1 MNLKKNLAMTNDL
14 DYNIFKAIEQDKK
27 LTEIYLGYQPF
38 EWFFTKVKYSA
49 TCTEAVEFTLF
60 DKTICGLLNIENALS
75 FEEIGEIL
83 GFNVTDNPSQKKY
96 KDFAEYEILKDAL
109 QSLEEF
115 EMITTGDNSYSYC
128 QLTEIG
134 KEYFQ
139 LGKKFKVHLNK
150 IFELYFDNTN
160 NDHKNAKDNF
170 EFLKS
175 ANIHENSINSAI
187 NYEDEQLLK
196 SFAENQ
202 IPEIY
207 NVEKMNSFKDSDL
220 MDKDHKSATLYAVF
234 LVDSISGKY
243 RTLVYEEYSKSINKY
258 FSSYLNE
265 NRNNAD
271 NLFYQIL
278 QKYSFYQ
285 NPISNDFLYR
295 EELIKSQKEI
305 EKIINDDKDISEKIE
320 KNINQ
325 LKFIEPF
332 MFIDNLDKII
342 ENSENEVWLM
352 FNKVSSLLIEKLSK
366 IINEIK
372 DKYLFI
378 YLPVSVDLET
388 DLEVFKR
395 KVSETLNSYLIIGN
409 IDEFNLITEKSN
421 KTSIYKKEIFPLEIS
436 KKSIKYEFVK
446 KYSNVDV
453 KKHIDSFKRDFADE
467 YLENIS
473 NKIDSLIA
481 EKINSE
487 DLSNYTPKEIEAIDF
502 KIKPFY
508 NLTEHDLVLNEIRE
522 QKESLLS
529 AVINARKKKI
539 ESFIDSMSE
548 ELKSLDLSDERKFK
562 TLKSKISK
570 EKEKFEEIELSLFI
584 ELEKKF
590 LLKEREFEL
599 IKKRKS
605 IIIDTNI
612 LIEEPNIIDLIG
624 PLQNI
629 VFSAKVIDEL
639 DGLKNKSET
648 KEKAQE
654 AIREIRKNQKK
665 RNISFN
671 TSKFNNLP
679 DDFNKNS
686 PDNMILSVALQYR
699 RRNPILLTNDK
710 GLQIKAEMLEIPA
723 KTITE
728 LTSLLSL
735 SKRNRTNNRK
745 KR

>member
-1 MNLKKNLAMTNDL
+1 MTNDL
-14 DYNIFKAIEQDKK
+14 DYNIFKALEQDKK
-27 LTEIYLGYQPF
+27 LTEIYLGYKPF
-38 EWFFTKVKYSA
+38 DWFFTKAKYSA

-60 DKTICGLLNIENALS
+60 DKTICGLLNIEKKIS

-83 GFNVTDNPSQKKY
+83 GFNVIDNPSQKKY

-115 EMITTGDNSYSYC
+115 EMITTGDSSYSYC
-128 QLTEIG
+128 QLTDIG

-139 LGKKFKVHLNK
+139 KGKKFKVHTNK
-150 IFELYFDNTN
+150 RFELYFDNTN
-160 NDHKNAKDNF
+160 NDHSKAKDNF

-175 ANIHENSINSAI
+175 VNTKENSINSAI

-196 SFAENQ
+196 SFSENQ

-207 NVEKMNSFKDSDL
+207 NVEKMNSFKDPVL
-220 MDKDHKSATLYAVF
+220 LEKEHKSATLYAVF
-234 LVDSISGKY
+234 LVDAISGKY
-243 RTLVYEEYSKSINKY
+243 RTLVYEEYSKSINDY

-265 NRNNAD
+265 NRKNAD
-271 NLFYQIL
+271 NLFFQIL

-285 NPISNDFLYR
+285 NPTSDDYLYR
-295 EELIKSQKEI
+295 KELIKSQKEI
-305 EKIINDDKDISEKIE
+305 EKIITEDKNISEKIA

-332 MFIDNLDKII
+332 MFIDKLDTII
-342 ENSENEVWLM
+342 KNSENEVWMM
-352 FNKVSSLLIEKLSK
+352 FNKVSGLLIETLSK
-366 IINEIK
+366 IINDIK

-378 YLPVSVDLET
+378 YLPVNIDLEKE
-388 DLEVFKR
+388 LEEFKS

-409 IDEFNLITEKSN
+409 IDEFNVIAENSN
-421 KTSIYKKEIFPLEIS
+421 KTSIYKKESFPLEIN
-436 KKSIKYEFVK
+436 KKSIKYQFVK
-446 KYSNVDV
+446 KYSNVDI
-453 KKHIDSFKRDFADE
+453 KEHIEAFRRDFADE

-473 NKIDSLIA
+473 NEIDSLIE
-481 EKINSE
+481 EKVNS
-487 DLSNYTPKEIEAIDF
+487 DNLSNYSTKEIEDIDF
-502 KIKPFY
+502 KIRPFY
-508 NLTEHDLVLNEIRE
+508 NVTEHDLILSEI
-522 QKESLLS
+522 KENKASLLN
-529 AVINARKKKI
+529 AVKNARNKKI
-539 ESFIDSMSE
+539 ESFIESMLE

-562 TLKSKISK
+562 TLQSKINK
-570 EKEKFEEIELSLFI
+570 EKEKFKEIESGLFL

-590 LLKEREFEL
+590 LLKEKEFEL

-612 LIEEPNIIDLIG
+612 LIEEPKIIDIIG
-624 PLQNI
+624 SLQNI
-629 VFSAKVIDEL
+629 IFSAKVIDEL
-639 DGLKNKSET
+639 DGLKNRSKT

-654 AIREIRKNQKK
+654 AIREIRKHQKN

-671 TSKFNNLP
+671 TSKVDNLP
-679 DDFNKNS
+679 DDLNKKS
-686 PDNMILSVALQYR
+686 PDNMILSVALQYQK
-699 RRNPILLTNDK
+699 RNPILLTNDK

>member
-1 MNLKKNLAMTNDL
+1 MTNDL

-27 LTEIYLGYQPF
+27 LTEIYLGYKPF
-38 EWFFTKVKYSA
+38 DWFFTKAKFSA

-75 FEEIGEIL
+75 FEKIGEIL

-128 QLTEIG
+128 QLTDIG

-139 LGKKFKVHLNK
+139 KGKKFKVHTNK
-150 IFELYFDNTN
+150 QFELYFDNTN
-160 NDHKNAKDNF
+160 NDHSIAKDNF

-175 ANIHENSINSAI
+175 VNTEENSINSRI

-196 SFAENQ
+196 SFSENQ

-207 NVEKMNSFKDSDL
+207 NVAKMNSFKDSVL
-220 MDKDHKSATLYAVF
+220 IEKEHKSATLYAVF
-234 LVDSISGKY
+234 LVDAISGKY
-243 RTLVYEEYSKSINKY
+243 RTLVYEEYSKTTNDY
-258 FSSYLNE
+258 FSSNLNE
-265 NRNNAD
+265 NKVNAD
-271 NLFYQIL
+271 NLFFQISR
-278 QKYSFYQ
+278 KYGIYQ
-285 NPISNDFLYR
+285 NPNSNDFSYR
-295 EELIKSQKEI
+295 EVLIKSQKEI
-305 EKIINDDKDISEKIE
+305 ERIISEDKNISEKIA

-325 LKFIEPF
+325 LEFIEPF
-332 MFIDNLDKII
+332 MFIDKLDTII
-342 ENSENEVWLM
+342 KNSENEVWLM
-352 FNKVSSLLIEKLSK
+352 FNKVSGLLIETLSK
-366 IINEIK
+366 IIIDIK

-388 DLEVFKR
+388 ELEEFKS

-409 IDEFNLITEKSN
+409 IDEFNVITESSN
-421 KTSIYKKEIFPLEIS
+421 KTSIYKKEIFPLEIN
-436 KKSIKYEFVK
+436 KKSIKYQFVK
-446 KYSNVDV
+446 KYLNVDI
-453 KKHIDSFKRDFADE
+453 KEHIDTFRRDFADE
-467 YLENIS
+467 YVENIS
-473 NKIDSLIA
+473 NEIDSLIA
-481 EKINSE
+481 EKINND
-487 DLSNYTPKEIEAIDF
+487 DLSNYSTKEIEDIDF
-502 KIKPFY
+502 KIRPFY
-508 NLTEHDLVLNEIRE
+508 KLTEHDLVLSEIKENKIALLNAVKNAKNE
-522 QKESLLS
+522 
-529 AVINARKKKI
+529 KI
-539 ESFIDSMSE
+539 ESSIASMLE
-548 ELKSLDLSDERKFK
+548 ELKSLELSEERKFK
-562 TLKSKISK
+562 TLLSKINK
-570 EKEKFEEIELSLFI
+570 EKEKFEELESGLFL

-590 LLKEREFEL
+590 LLKEKEFEL

-612 LIEEPNIIDLIG
+612 LIEEPKIIDLIG
-624 PLQNI
+624 SLQNI
-629 VFSAKVIDEL
+629 IFSAKVIDEL
-639 DGLKNKSET
+639 DGLKNRNET

-654 AIREIRKNQKK
+654 AIREIRKHQKN

-671 TSKFNNLP
+671 TSKVDNLP
-679 DDFNKNS
+679 DDLNKKS
-686 PDNMILSVALQYR
+686 PDNMILSVALQYQK
-699 RRNPILLTNDK
+699 RNPILLTNDK

>member
-1 MNLKKNLAMTNDL
+1 MTNDL

-27 LTEIYLGYQPF
+27 LTEIYLGYKPF
-38 EWFFTKVKYSA
+38 DWFFTKAKYSA

-75 FEEIGEIL
+75 FDEIGEIL

-128 QLTEIG
+128 QLTDIG

-139 LGKKFKVHLNK
+139 KGKKFKVHTNK
-150 IFELYFDNTN
+150 RFELYFDNTN
-160 NDHKNAKDNF
+160 NDHSIAKDNF

-175 ANIHENSINSAI
+175 VYIEENSINSAI

-196 SFAENQ
+196 SFTENQ

-207 NVEKMNSFKDSDL
+207 NIEKMNSFKDSVL
-220 MDKDHKSATLYAVF
+220 IEKEHKSATLYAVF
-234 LVDSISGKY
+234 LVDAISGKY
-243 RTLVYEEYSKSINKY
+243 RTLVYEEYSKTTNDY

-265 NRNNAD
+265 NKVSAD
-271 NLFYQIL
+271 NLFFQIL
-278 QKYSFYQ
+278 RKYGIYQ
-285 NPISNDFLYR
+285 NPNSNDFSYR
-295 EELIKSQKEI
+295 EVVIKSQKEN
-305 EKIINDDKDISEKIE
+305 ERIIAEDKNISEKIA

-325 LKFIEPF
+325 LEFIEPF
-332 MFIDNLDKII
+332 MFIDKLDTII
-342 ENSENEVWLM
+342 KNSENEVWLM
-352 FNKVSSLLIEKLSK
+352 FNKVSGLLIEILSK
-366 IINEIK
+366 IIIDIK

-378 YLPVSVDLET
+378 YLPFSVDLET
-388 DLEVFKR
+388 ELEEFKS

-409 IDEFNLITEKSN
+409 IDEFNVITENSN
-421 KTSIYKKEIFPLEIS
+421 NTSIYKKEIFPLEIN
-436 KKSIKYEFVK
+436 KKSIKYQFVK
-446 KYSNVDV
+446 KYSNVDI
-453 KKHIDSFKRDFADE
+453 KEHIDIFRRDFADE
-467 YLENIS
+467 YVENIS
-473 NKIDSLIA
+473 NEIDSLIA
-481 EKINSE
+481 EKTNSD
-487 DLSNYTPKEIEAIDF
+487 DLSNYSIEEIEDMDF
-502 KIKPFY
+502 KIIPF
-508 NLTEHDLVLNEIRE
+508 NKVTEHDLILSEIKENKIALLN
-522 QKESLLS
+522 
-529 AVINARKKKI
+529 AVKNAKNEKI
-539 ESFIDSMSE
+539 ESFITSMLE
-548 ELKSLDLSDERKFK
+548 ELKSLELSEERKFK
-562 TLKSKISK
+562 TLQSKINK
-570 EKEKFEEIELSLFI
+570 EKEKFKEIESGLFL

-590 LLKEREFEL
+590 LLKEKEFEL

-612 LIEEPNIIDLIG
+612 LIEEPKIIDIIG
-624 PLQNI
+624 SLQNI
-629 VFSAKVIDEL
+629 IFSAKVIDEL
-639 DGLKNKSET
+639 DGLKNRSET

-654 AIREIRKNQKK
+654 AIREIRKHQKN

-671 TSKFNNLP
+671 TSKVDNLP
-679 DDFNKNS
+679 DDLNKKS
-686 PDNMILSVALQYR
+686 PDNMILSVALQYQK
-699 RRNPILLTNDK
+699 RNPILLTNDK

>member
-1 MNLKKNLAMTNDL
+1 MTNDL
-14 DYNIFKAIEQDKK
+14 EYNIFKAIEQDKK
-27 LTEIYLGYQPF
+27 LTEIYLGYKPF
-38 EWFFTKVKYSA
+38 DWFFTKAKYSA

-75 FEEIGEIL
+75 FDEIGKIL

-128 QLTEIG
+128 QLTDIG

-139 LGKKFKVHLNK
+139 KGKKFKVHTNK
-150 IFELYFDNTN
+150 RFELYFDNTN
-160 NDHKNAKDNF
+160 NDHSIAKDNF

-175 ANIHENSINSAI
+175 VNIEENSINSAI

-196 SFAENQ
+196 SFSENQ

-207 NVEKMNSFKDSDL
+207 NVEKMNSFKDSVL
-220 MDKDHKSATLYAVF
+220 IEKEHKSATLYAVF
-234 LVDSISGKY
+234 LVDAISGKY
-243 RTLVYEEYSKSINKY
+243 RTLVYEEYSKTTNDY

-265 NRNNAD
+265 NKVSAD
-271 NLFYQIL
+271 NLFFQIL
-278 QKYSFYQ
+278 RKYGIYQ
-285 NPISNDFLYR
+285 NPNSNDFSYR
-295 EELIKSQKEI
+295 EVVIKSQKEI
-305 EKIINDDKDISEKIE
+305 ERIIAEDKNISEKIA

-325 LKFIEPF
+325 LEFIEPF
-332 MFIDNLDKII
+332 MFIDKLDTII
-342 ENSENEVWLM
+342 KNSENEVWLM
-352 FNKVSSLLIEKLSK
+352 FNKVSGLLIETLSK
-366 IINEIK
+366 IIIDIK

-388 DLEVFKR
+388 ELEEFKS

-409 IDEFNLITEKSN
+409 IDEFNVITENSN
-421 KTSIYKKEIFPLEIS
+421 NTSIYKKEIFPLEIN
-436 KKSIKYEFVK
+436 KKSIKYQFVK
-446 KYSNVDV
+446 KYSNVDI
-453 KKHIDSFKRDFADE
+453 KEHIDVFRRDFADE
-467 YLENIS
+467 YVESIS
-473 NKIDSLIA
+473 NEIDSLIA
-481 EKINSE
+481 EKINSD
-487 DLSNYTPKEIEAIDF
+487 DLSNYSIEEIEDIDF
-502 KIKPFY
+502 KIIPF
-508 NLTEHDLVLNEIRE
+508 NKVTEHDLILSEIKENKIALLN
-522 QKESLLS
+522 
-529 AVINARKKKI
+529 AVKNAKNEKI
-539 ESFIDSMSE
+539 ESFITSMLE
-548 ELKSLDLSDERKFK
+548 ELKSLELSEERKFK
-562 TLKSKISK
+562 TLQSKINK
-570 EKEKFEEIELSLFI
+570 EKEKFKEIESGLFL

-590 LLKEREFEL
+590 LLKEKEFEL

-612 LIEEPNIIDLIG
+612 LIEEPKIIDIIG
-624 PLQNI
+624 SLQNI
-629 VFSAKVIDEL
+629 IFSAKVIDEL
-639 DGLKNKSET
+639 DGLKNRSET

-654 AIREIRKNQKK
+654 AIREIRKHQKN

-671 TSKFNNLP
+671 TSKVDNLP
-679 DDFNKNS
+679 DDLNKKS
-686 PDNMILSVALQYR
+686 PDNMILSVALQYQK
-699 RRNPILLTNDK
+699 RNPILLTNDK

>member
-1 MNLKKNLAMTNDL
+1 MTNDL

-27 LTEIYLGYQPF
+27 LTEIYLGYKPF
-38 EWFFTKVKYSA
+38 DWFFTKAKYTA

-60 DKTICGLLNIENALS
+60 DKTICGLLNIESSLS

-115 EMITTGDNSYSYC
+115 EMITTGDNSFSYC
-128 QLTEIG
+128 QLTDIG

-139 LGKKFKVHLNK
+139 KGKKFKVHTNK
-150 IFELYFDNTN
+150 RFELFFDNTN
-160 NDHKNAKDNF
+160 NDHSKAKDNF

-175 ANIHENSINSAI
+175 VITEENSINSRI
-187 NYEDEQLLK
+187 NFEDEQLLK
-196 SFAENQ
+196 SFSENQ

-207 NVEKMNSFKDSDL
+207 NVEKMNSFKDSVL
-220 MDKDHKSATLYAVF
+220 IEKEHKSATLYAVF
-234 LVDSISGKY
+234 LVDTISGKY
-243 RTLVYEEYSKSINKY
+243 RTLVYEEYSKSINDY

-265 NRNNAD
+265 NRINAD
-271 NLFYQIL
+271 NLFFQIL

-285 NPISNDFLYR
+285 NPTSDDYSYR

-305 EKIINDDKDISEKIE
+305 ERIIAENKNISEKIA
-320 KNINQ
+320 KDINQ
-325 LKFIEPF
+325 LKFVEPF
-332 MFIDNLDKII
+332 MFIDKLDTII
-342 ENSENEVWLM
+342 KNSENEVWLM
-352 FNKVSSLLIEKLSK
+352 FNKVSGLLIEKLTK
-366 IINEIK
+366 IINDIK

-388 DLEVFKR
+388 ELEDFKS
-395 KVSETLNSYLIIGN
+395 KVSETLNSFLIIGN
-409 IDEFNLITEKSN
+409 IDEFNVITKNSN
-421 KTSIYKKEIFPLEIS
+421 KTSIYKKEGFPLEIN
-436 KKSIKYEFVK
+436 KKSIKYQFIK
-446 KYSNVDV
+446 KYVNVDI
-453 KKHIDSFKRDFADE
+453 KEHIDDFRRDFADD
-467 YLENIS
+467 YAENIS
-473 NKIDSLIA
+473 NEIDALIA
-481 EKINSE
+481 EKINSD
-487 DLSNYTPKEIEAIDF
+487 DLSNYSIKEIEDIDF
-502 KIKPFY
+502 KIRPFY
-508 NLTEHDLVLNEIRE
+508 NVIEHDLILSEIKENKTALLN
-522 QKESLLS
+522 
-529 AVINARKKKI
+529 AVKNARNKKI
-539 ESFIDSMSE
+539 ESIIASMLE
-548 ELKSLDLSDERKFK
+548 ELKSLELSDESKFK
-562 TLKSKISK
+562 TLQSKINK
-570 EKEKFEEIELSLFI
+570 EKENFGEIESVLFL

-590 LLKEREFEL
+590 LLKEKEFEL

-612 LIEEPNIIDLIG
+612 LIEEPKIIDIIG
-624 PLQNI
+624 SLQNI
-629 VFSAKVIDEL
+629 IFSAKVIDEL
-639 DGLKNKSET
+639 DGLKNRSET

-654 AIREIRKNQKK
+654 AIREIRKHQKN

-671 TSKFNNLP
+671 TSKVDNLP
-679 DDFNKNS
+679 NDLNKKS
-686 PDNMILSVALQYR
+686 PDNMILSVALQYQK
-699 RRNPILLTNDK
+699 RNPILLTNDK

>member
-1 MNLKKNLAMTNDL
+1 MMNNL

-38 EWFFTKVKYSA
+38 EWFFTKAKYSA

-60 DKTICGLLNIENALS
+60 DKTICGLLNIEEALS
-75 FEEIGEIL
+75 FEQIGEVL
-83 GFNVTDNPSQKKY
+83 GFNVEDNPLKNKY
-96 KDFAEYEILKDAL
+96 KDLAESEILREAL

-115 EMITTGDNSYSYC
+115 DMITTGDTSYSYC
-128 QLTEIG
+128 QLTDIG

-139 LGKKFKVHLNK
+139 KGKKFKVHTNK
-150 IFELYFDNTN
+150 RFELYFDNTN
-160 NDHKNAKDNF
+160 NDHSIAKENF

-175 ANIHENSINSAI
+175 VNTEENSINSRI

-196 SFAENQ
+196 SFSENQ

-207 NVEKMNSFKDSDL
+207 NVEKMNSFKDSVL
-220 MDKDHKSATLYAVF
+220 IEKEHKSATLYAVF
-234 LVDSISGKY
+234 LVDAISGKY
-243 RTLVYEEYSKSINKY
+243 RTLVYEEYSKSINEY

-265 NRNNAD
+265 NRINAD
-271 NLFYQIL
+271 NLFFQIL

-285 NPISNDFLYR
+285 NPTSDDYSYR

-305 EKIINDDKDISEKIE
+305 ERIIAENKNISEKIA

-325 LKFIEPF
+325 LEFIEPF
-332 MFIDNLDKII
+332 MFIDKLDTII
-342 ENSENEVWLM
+342 KNSENEVWLM
-352 FNKVSSLLIEKLSK
+352 FNKVSGLLIETLSK
-366 IINEIK
+366 IIIDIK

-388 DLEVFKR
+388 ELEEFKS

-409 IDEFNLITEKSN
+409 IDEFNVITENSN
-421 KTSIYKKEIFPLEIS
+421 NTSIYKKEIFPLEIN
-436 KKSIKYEFVK
+436 KKSIKYQFVK
-446 KYSNVDV
+446 KYSNVDI
-453 KKHIDSFKRDFADE
+453 KEHIDVFRRDFADE
-467 YLENIS
+467 YVESIS
-473 NKIDSLIA
+473 NEIDSLIA
-481 EKINSE
+481 EKINSD
-487 DLSNYTPKEIEAIDF
+487 DLSNYSIEEIEDIDF
-502 KIKPFY
+502 KIIPF
-508 NLTEHDLVLNEIRE
+508 NKVTEHDLILSEIKENKIALLN
-522 QKESLLS
+522 
-529 AVINARKKKI
+529 AVKNAKNEKI
-539 ESFIDSMSE
+539 ESFITSMLE
-548 ELKSLDLSDERKFK
+548 ELKSLELSEERKFK
-562 TLKSKISK
+562 TLQSKINK
-570 EKEKFEEIELSLFI
+570 EKEKFKEIESGLFL

-590 LLKEREFEL
+590 LLKEKEFEL

-612 LIEEPNIIDLIG
+612 LIEEPKIIDIIG
-624 PLQNI
+624 SLQNI
-629 VFSAKVIDEL
+629 IFSAKVIDEL
-639 DGLKNKSET
+639 DGLKNRSET

-654 AIREIRKNQKK
+654 AIREIRKHQKN

-671 TSKFNNLP
+671 TSKVDNLP
-679 DDFNKNS
+679 DDLNKKS
-686 PDNMILSVALQYR
+686 PDNMILSVALQYQK
-699 RRNPILLTNDK
+699 RNPILLTNDK